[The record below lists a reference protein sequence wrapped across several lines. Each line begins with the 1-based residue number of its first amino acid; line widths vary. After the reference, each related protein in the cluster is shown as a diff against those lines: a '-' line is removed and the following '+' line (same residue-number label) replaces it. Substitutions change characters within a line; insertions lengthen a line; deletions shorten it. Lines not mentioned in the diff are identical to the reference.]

1 MKKFISIA
9 LCVILLG
16 CSAVAQLLFI
26 KAVGIHDGEHDYG
39 NKDRACYKG
48 LHRYGKQNGKQACK
62 TRCKEHLACK
72 AMRSKPVLLVGK
84 CPGDLNANGAV
95 ARDLGHI
102 VAHNHKQHTKTGT
115 GSVLEKI
122 PGIGETRRKALLKSF
137 GSVKAIKGADLQE
150 LEKVLPKNAA
160 QSVYNYFR
168 TKEE

>member
-1 MKKFISIA
+1 MGF
-9 LCVILLG
+9 
-16 CSAVAQLLFI
+16 
-26 KAVGIHDGEHDYG
+26 H
-39 NKDRACYKG
+39 
-48 LHRYGKQNGKQACK
+48 
-62 TRCKEHLACK
+62 
-72 AMRSKPVLLVGK
+72 
-84 CPGDLNANGAV
+84 
-95 ARDLGHI
+95 
-102 VAHNHKQHTKTGT
+102 HKQPTTTGT